1 MSDIVK
7 DVYSSLDKFN
17 FLTSTKNL
25 TKLLSKSD
33 TFANEGETDEKRN
46 KRICHTIIAIKS
58 LFIIAIAVC
67 LFAANH
73 NGFLSDELFIVLSLL
88 TLLMPDIVFII
99 MLIIFI
105 VNRGNMMNNNS
116 ENNSEVSE
124 VSGVSDS
131 SNQNINGDCVSN
143 KYVLTT
149 TPDIFTN

>member
-7 DVYSSLDKFN
+7 DVYSSVDKFN

-105 VNRGNMMNNNS
+105 VNRGNMMNNNLKNDSGGENGGIKVLSSGGENDQS
-116 ENNSEVSE
+116 EA
-124 VSGVSDS
+124 
-131 SNQNINGDCVSN
+131 N